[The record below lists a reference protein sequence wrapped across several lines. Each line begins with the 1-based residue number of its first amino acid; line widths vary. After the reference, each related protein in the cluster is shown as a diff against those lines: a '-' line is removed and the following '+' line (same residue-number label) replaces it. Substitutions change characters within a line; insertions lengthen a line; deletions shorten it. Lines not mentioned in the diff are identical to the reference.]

1 MEEIKEM
8 VESPTL
14 PLPLPLPTPT
24 ICLNMIVKDESKII
38 CRLFDSVI
46 KWIDCYCICD
56 TGSTDD
62 MVDRIREYFNG
73 KNIPGKIVIEP
84 FKDFSHNRN
93 FSLQACL
100 GMSDYVLLLDADMIF
115 YPNEDL
121 FSKKMLTLDVY
132 YILQGSNDFYYKNVR
147 IVKNDGNF
155 SYAGVTHE
163 YINFPPNAIV
173 NTFEKNV
180 VFIYDVGDGGSKENK
195 FIRDMELLTR
205 GIEENPKND
214 RYHFYLASTL
224 KDLGKREEAI
234 EMYKKRIAMGG
245 WNEEIWYS
253 YYKIGKCYKDLGKM
267 PEAIDAWLAGYN
279 ILPNRAENIYE
290 IIKYYREIGKHPLSY
305 LFYNIAKEII
315 LAYSS
320 RKDDY
325 LFLENDVYTYK
336 CDYEYT
342 IIAYYLGLGGDTKNI
357 THSITNVMNH
367 CKNFLIINLF
377 QNMKFYDLKLVP
389 LVKRDMSF
397 TLDHKI
403 NGNLVHFHSSS
414 SSILPRRNCDGDS
427 DDDGDSGG
435 GDSGGGGGYIM
446 NVRLVNYTIN
456 SAGGYETGQ
465 HIISL
470 NKYVELTDDLHVI
483 KEKDKLIDIEYADR
497 QYIGVEDVRLF
508 YDSDVSSEL
517 LFIGVGYHEDN
528 RIGVVHG
535 KYSGGKGEGNG
546 NALKPFEIKPDFNLD
561 SSCEKNWVFANI
573 GGQKRVIY
581 DWSPFRICKIDE
593 ENPNVL
599 KTVSLKQSSQYPGVF
614 NHIRGSTCGFN
625 YCDQIWFI
633 VHIVSHEQPRHY
645 YHMML
650 VFENNENMK
659 LIKYTPI
666 FKFDESCIEYC
677 LGLIV
682 EDSRIIA
689 TYSTMDAST
698 KIAIYDKVYI
708 EEMMISFV

>member
-1 MEEIKEM
+1 MINNINLSKFQNLQNRMEENKEM
-8 VESPTL
+8 VEP
-14 PLPLPLPTPT
+14 PPPTPT
-24 ICLNMIVKDESKII
+24 VCLNMIVKDESKII

-62 MVDRIREYFNG
+62 TVDRVREYFNG

-115 YPNEDL
+115 YLNEDL

-132 YILQGSNDFYYKNVR
+132 YILQGSNDFYYKNLR
-147 IVKNDGNF
+147 IVKNNGNF
-155 SYAGVTHE
+155 SYAGLTHE
-163 YINFPPNAIV
+163 YINFPPNATV

-180 VFIYDVGDGGSKENK
+180 VFIYDVGDGGSKGNK
-195 FIRDMELLTR
+195 FIRDVDLLTR
-205 GIEENPKND
+205 GIEENPQND
-214 RYHFYLASTL
+214 RYHFYLANTL

-253 YYKIGKCYKDLGKM
+253 YYKMGTCYKELGKM
-267 PEAIDAWLAGYN
+267 LEAIDAWLSGYN
-279 ILPNRAENIYE
+279 ILPNRVENIYE
-290 IIKYYREIGKHPLSY
+290 IIKYYREVGKHPLSY

-315 LAYSS
+315 LACGAG
-320 RKDDY
+320 KDDY

-342 IIAYYLGLGGDTKNI
+342 IIAYYLGLGGNVTNI
-357 THSITNVMNH
+357 RHSIINVINN
-367 CKNFLIINLF
+367 CNNFLIVNLF
-377 QNMKFYDLKLVP
+377 QNMKFYDLKLFP
-389 LVKRDMSF
+389 LVKRDISF
-397 TLDHKI
+397 TLDYEIK
-403 NGNLVHFHSSS
+403 GNLVHFNSSS
-414 SSILPRRNCDGDS
+414 SSILPKRNCDGS
-427 DDDGDSGG
+427 GDS
-435 GDSGGGGGYIM
+435 GGGYIM

-456 SAGGYETGQ
+456 SEGGYETGQ

-470 NKYVELTDDLHVI
+470 NKYVELTDDFHVI
-483 KEKDKLIDIEYADR
+483 KEKDKLIGIEYADR

-508 YDSDVSSEL
+508 YDSFTSSEL

-528 RIGVVHG
+528 KIGVVHG
-535 KYSGGKGEGNG
+535 KYDGGNG
-546 NALKPFEIKPDFNLD
+546 NALKPFEIKPEFNLD

-573 GGQKRVIY
+573 GGQKCVIY
-581 DWSPFRICKIDE
+581 DWCPFRICKIDE

-633 VHIVSHEQPRHY
+633 VHIVSHEQPHHY

-666 FKFDESCIEYC
+666 FKFDEHCIEYC
-677 LGLIV
+677 VGLIV

-708 EEMMISFV
+708 EEMMINFV